1 MAAGSMGSGVVAG
14 STFAT
19 LQSAAMGGYGVAAVS
34 GAVQGAG
41 AAMAG
46 VSGGMAAWLQ
56 RKKAVKAEEG
66 EEDILTDGSEDEAEK
81 IRL

>member
-1 MAAGSMGSGVVAG
+1 MGSGVAVG

-41 AAMAG
+41 VAVAS
-46 VSGGMAAWLQ
+46 VSGGVATWLQ
-56 RKKAVKAEEG
+56 RKKVVKEE
-66 EEDILTDGSEDEAEK
+66 EETHTEVSEDEAVK
-81 IRL
+81 TKL

>member
-1 MAAGSMGSGVVAG
+1 MAAG

-46 VSGGMAAWLQ
+46 ISGGVATWIQ
-56 RKKAVKAEEG
+56 RKKA
-66 EEDILTDGSEDEAEK
+66 
-81 IRL
+81 